1 MDGQHLD
8 RIARS
13 LAKGVSRRG
22 AMKVVAVAL
31 GVAATGPLRSASAES
46 NWCRGLYRCE
56 GGGPLTLICT
66 AQAHRDV
73 VRDRSTVCLLEQ
85 EAACG
90 FASRES
96 CDSGG

>member
-22 AMKVVAVAL
+22 AMKAVAVAL
-31 GVAATGPLRSASAES
+31 GVAATGPLHSTNAAS

-56 GGGPLTLICT
+56 GITHLTPICT
-66 AQAHRDV
+66 AQDHRDV
-73 VRDRSTVCLLEQ
+73 VRDRGTVCLLEQ

-96 CDSGG
+96 CDSGA